1 MTEPAWVMLPL
12 DPAGSTVR
20 HAGRVPD
27 VNHGPR
33 VPRANRMP
41 SLRLGLRAR
50 IVMYFSLATFIGVVI
65 LSVVTFAATRSY
77 LLEKATSSART
88 QAIANAQLVRSL
100 VGNSRADA
108 GEVVTNL
115 RTEAG
120 GYAVLHLGTE
130 DLFYAQAPLRFTQS
144 NLPPSFVRNAI
155 NGVSGVQRVEFNG
168 RPFEAVAVSIPV
180 IEATYFEVFPIDDVA
195 DTLGTIRST
204 LIAAVLGIT
213 IVAGLIGFL
222 LSGNVL
228 LPLRRVTAAAKT
240 IAEGALETRLESER
254 DPDLQRLVE
263 SFNGMADAVQE
274 RIEREERFA
283 SDVSH
288 ELRSPITSLGAA
300 VGVLQARADDF
311 SERNRQA
318 IDIIAAQIRRFDRTV
333 LDLLELSRLDAR
345 AGQDQ
350 LEELHLASLVERIAA
365 RHGYGDVLVVSDL
378 GTDDVVLVDKRRVER
393 ILVNLLDNARDH
405 AGGASDIL
413 LSSNDDYLL
422 LIVDDDGPGVG
433 VSERLR
439 IFERFA
445 RGTASRN
452 SIGSGLGLAIVAEH
466 ARAVGGRAFVETS
479 PSGGARFIVTIPRMG
494 ASS

>member
-1 MTEPAWVMLPL
+1 M
-12 DPAGSTVR
+12 
-20 HAGRVPD
+20 
-27 VNHGPR
+27 
-33 VPRANRMP
+33 PRANRMP

-77 LLEKATSSART
+77 LLDKATASARS

-100 VGNSRADA
+100 VGSARADA

-254 DPDLQRLVE
+254 DPAAYDAMVARLVE
-263 SFNGMADAVQE
+263 TLL
-274 RIEREERFA
+274 FA
-283 SDVSH
+283 LAAAGALPAAGATLEPPAPPSSM
-288 ELRSPITSLGAA
+288 EPAPSQPEGAA
-300 VGVLQARADDF
+300 SSTYLEPVVEESGSLSR
-311 SERNRQA
+311 
-318 IDIIAAQIRRFDRTV
+318 AAQINDKGE
-333 LDLLELSRLDAR
+333 LEL
-345 AGQDQ
+345 
-350 LEELHLASLVERIAA
+350 
-365 RHGYGDVLVVSDL
+365 
-378 GTDDVVLVDKRRVER
+378 
-393 ILVNLLDNARDH
+393 
-405 AGGASDIL
+405 
-413 LSSNDDYLL
+413 
-422 LIVDDDGPGVG
+422 
-433 VSERLR
+433 
-439 IFERFA
+439 
-445 RGTASRN
+445 
-452 SIGSGLGLAIVAEH
+452 
-466 ARAVGGRAFVETS
+466 
-479 PSGGARFIVTIPRMG
+479 
-494 ASS
+494 